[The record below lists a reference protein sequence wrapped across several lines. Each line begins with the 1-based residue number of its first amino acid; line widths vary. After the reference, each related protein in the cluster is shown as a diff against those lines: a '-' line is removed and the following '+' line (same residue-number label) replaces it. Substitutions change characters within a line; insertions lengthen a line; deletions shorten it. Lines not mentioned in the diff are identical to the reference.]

1 MKPTPER
8 RSPDSMR
15 NTMER
20 HIQTALQFILL
31 GLIVWVG
38 NTVVALRDSS
48 AILTTQVT
56 ELKRQVEDI
65 NGRFNSYMPRAETEA
80 KLDLQESKHAEINR
94 RLDTVEREIGTAK

>member
-1 MKPTPER
+1 
-8 RSPDSMR
+8 MR

-20 HIQTALQFILL
+20 HIQTAMQFILL
-31 GLIVWVG
+31 ALIVWVG

-65 NGRFNSYMPRAETEA
+65 NGRFNGYMPRAETEA
-80 KLDLQESKHAEINR
+80 KFDLESSKHSEINR
-94 RLDTVEREIGTAK
+94 RLDSVEREIGTSQ